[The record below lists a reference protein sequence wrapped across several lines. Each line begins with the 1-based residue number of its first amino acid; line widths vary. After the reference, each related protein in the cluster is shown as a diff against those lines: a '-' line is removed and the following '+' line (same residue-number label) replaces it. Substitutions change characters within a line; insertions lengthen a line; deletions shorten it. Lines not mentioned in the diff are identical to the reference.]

1 MNRRN
6 LLTIAGLAAC
16 IAVGG
21 TAAWLIADGGAP
33 KDSIHVTTVGQGG
46 PPTTPSRPPM
56 RPGPGGAPRG
66 QGGFGGPAPGAPA
79 RPQRGPG
86 AGVGRPGGV
95 FGNSKGAPAGP
106 PKPTT
111 KAIPNR
117 KGHDPFFVTWHVI
130 PPPPYVFTDVE
141 PIRLAPDEVNIP
153 PVQPYEVREEAVAR
167 VSGIMSGDGIYA
179 ILEMPQ
185 GDPVIVKPGSSVE
198 LPIAGGQ
205 TKRTYR
211 VVSIKGE
218 TVTLRSKEGNATFT
232 QEIPLSD
239 VPLGSQN
246 GGNRGGPPGNGGF
259 PGTGGPTRGGPGGPG
274 GPRRGGPGGP
284 SSSGGGAGSG

>member
-6 LLTIAGLAAC
+6 NILTISGIAAC
-16 IAVGG
+16 AALSG
-21 TAAWLIADGGAP
+21 TAAWLLHSPGNSSDRIQ
-33 KDSIHVTTVGQGG
+33 VTTVGQGSPAG
-46 PPTTPSRPPM
+46 PGRPPV
-56 RPGPGGAPRG
+56 RPGQTARPAG
-66 QGGFGGPAPGAPA
+66 QGGFGGPAAGNPA
-79 RPQRGPG
+79 RPGGP
-86 AGVGRPGGV
+86 GVGRPGGV
-95 FGNSKGAPAGP
+95 FGNGKGAASAGP
-106 PKPTT
+106 PKSTA

-117 KGHDPFFVTWHVI
+117 KGFDPFYITWTVI
-130 PPPPYVFTDVE
+130 PPPPYVFNELE
-141 PIRLAPDEVNIP
+141 PIRLAPPEVAPIP
-153 PVQPYEVREEAVAR
+153 VKPYEVREEAVAR

-218 TVTLRSKEGNATFT
+218 TVVLRSTEGLATFT

-239 VPLGSQN
+239 VPLGGQSAGAP
-246 GGNRGGPPGNGGF
+246 GGSRGF
-259 PGTGGPTRGGPGGPG
+259 PGSGGGGPGSGGPIQKGAGGAPG
-274 GPRRGGPGGP
+274 GSLRPPGG
-284 SSSGGGAGSG
+284 GD